1 MNKIT
6 TISTIRHGQT
16 DYNSENRYAG
26 LIDVPLNKK
35 GIEDAKNAALKLC
48 NHKLDVVVTSKLTRA
63 IHTSHLLAAGR
74 NIQVI
79 ENKLCNERNYG
90 RMQGLT
96 FTEVEEVRPQIL
108 YVKLNNDFHSLNPPE
123 GETFP
128 ALRRRAK
135 SFSRFIFENYTGC
148 NVLVVSS
155 SAFMQQLHGIFR
167 NTNWKE
173 SLRDEIHNLDFT
185 TFTFKGNRLI
195 GENAITLNRSE
206 ES

>member
-1 MNKIT
+1 
-6 TISTIRHGQT
+6 
-16 DYNSENRYAG
+16 
-26 LIDVPLNKK
+26 
-35 GIEDAKNAALKLC
+35 
-48 NHKLDVVVTSKLTRA
+48 
-63 IHTSHLLAAGR
+63 
-74 NIQVI
+74 
-79 ENKLCNERNYG
+79 
-90 RMQGLT
+90 MQGLT
-96 FTEVEEVRPQIL
+96 VIEVEEIKPQIL
-108 YVKLNNDFHSLNPPE
+108 YLKLNSDFHSLNPPE

-135 SFSRFIFENYTGC
+135 SFSQSIFQNYSGC

-155 SAFMQQLHGIFR
+155 SALMQQLHGIFR

-195 GENAITLNRSE
+195 EEKLEKLNGVD